1 MHVWLTVAQ
10 LVRVPTACTPFTGR
24 VRVQQLARAFDWCVS
39 ACCTF
44 TDQHNHRVV
53 MMMSNDHSF
62 NARISKVDCSHALRV
77 TVDMPIIWS
86 YSSERCDKAVCVFIG
101 AGCLG
106 VFLACLNLST
116 CPLGA
121 YQVLDSLGARRAAFI
136 PECVQVRTFMRA
148 SARAVRAVRALQC
161 RRMES

>member
-1 MHVWLTVAQ
+1 
-10 LVRVPTACTPFTGR
+10 
-24 VRVQQLARAFDWCVS
+24 
-39 ACCTF
+39 
-44 TDQHNHRVV
+44 

-121 YQVLDSLGARRAAFI
+121 CPNHHPRCRCHCVAVDMLNSYDTAGWRCTLGWVLILSSTLTHGS
-136 PECVQVRTFMRA
+136 PPC
-148 SARAVRAVRALQC
+148 
-161 RRMES
+161 